1 MSETSPLRSIGHF
14 LVVVI
19 LCSISLVV
27 FSYAQFILC
36 WGLKIV
42 GWIEHY
48 ILFGWLLDKY
58 LTGIFTIIP
67 FVLDLTSYGVYGL
80 FVGLLPANIY
90 YGIAKEYEC
99 FSFSQWIVYVFQL
112 AMFLAVLVIN
122 NDTCFDF
129 FNSFLT
135 LDKVPFLTSLA
146 KVCDWGQ
153 YANST
158 FVWMFCIGNL
168 LLLIPRYAQEKLLKR
183 LKLTWLLIF
192 E

>member
-99 FSFSQWIVYVFQL
+99 FSFSQWIVKSSAFSKKT
-112 AMFLAVLVIN
+112 AIPVIII
-122 NDTCFDF
+122 F
-129 FNSFLT
+129 S
-135 LDKVPFLTSLA
+135 
-146 KVCDWGQ
+146 
-153 YANST
+153 
-158 FVWMFCIGNL
+158 
-168 LLLIPRYAQEKLLKR
+168 PRYQSLVL
-183 LKLTWLLIF
+183 
-192 E
+192 